1 MIYALVEP
9 SIYMI
14 ASILPATRHLY
25 RRLRRKARLTA
36 QLRSAKG
43 SSAAD
48 TRSGDR
54 GRSECSEVPV
64 GLEVQEMDVEREN
77 RRSSQLELTSE
88 DYGGEMGGK
97 AGTRGKA
104 KKEPR
109 ELVRKKIEV
118 RERG

>member
-1 MIYALVEP
+1 
-9 SIYMI
+9 
-14 ASILPATRHLY
+14 
-25 RRLRRKARLTA
+25 
-36 QLRSAKG
+36 
-43 SSAAD
+43 
-48 TRSGDR
+48 
-54 GRSECSEVPV
+54 
-64 GLEVQEMDVEREN
+64 MDVEREN